1 MVPNISEES
10 MYCSGKI
17 GRRLRCD
24 ALQIVLD
31 AAKLVNDYSL
41 YEGGFAWEMI
51 IERLLAHAEFLGQIV
66 HGDRTETVG
75 QEVVSGSSN
84 DPSPRGIVDV
94 EFLLLLLDV
103 LHREPLDAPPE
114 LTREAPQYPGNDS
127 SIISF
132 LTKARG
138 ILRYA
143 FRLL

>member
-1 MVPNISEES
+1 
-10 MYCSGKI
+10 
-17 GRRLRCD
+17 
-24 ALQIVLD
+24 
-31 AAKLVNDYSL
+31 
-41 YEGGFAWEMI
+41 
-51 IERLLAHAEFLGQIV
+51 
-66 HGDRTETVG
+66 
-75 QEVVSGSSN
+75 VVSGSSN